1 MSIVHLHS
9 KGSSPN
15 NFTNYFKQG
24 LNLPRN
30 TKVRMLGYSI
40 NVSKSE
46 KEEITAT
53 EGNNKYMVII
63 GDQAKQ
69 SVVNPMNREIKE
81 ASYDLSV
88 APNEFTNAIK
98 EVLNAETP
106 YKKVYI
112 VRSLI
117 ATREVGSVLGDI
129 EDKSRLYQVPYEHMV
144 KYMFQMSSDEEFQNL
159 YRNLK
164 EQNIIEFWSTSFLR
178 GTTLDDAIVIVDEFE
193 NLNFHELDSIITRVG
208 QNSKIFFCGD
218 ATQTDLEQTVER
230 NGIVDFIKIL
240 RRMPSLDIIEFGID
254 DIVRSGLVKEYL
266 IGKLEEGL

>member
-1 MSIVHLHS
+1 MINNEHLVDIQPITES
-9 KGSSPN
+9 QKRLCESYAAGIN
-15 NFTNYFKQG
+15 IAA
-24 LNLPRN
+24 
-30 TKVRMLGYSI
+30 LGAAGTG
-40 NVSKSE
+40 KTF
-46 KEEITAT
+46 ITL
-53 EGNNKYMVII
+53 Y
-63 GDQAKQ
+63 
-69 SVVNPMNREIKE
+69 
-81 ASYDLSV
+81 
-88 APNEFTNAIK
+88 NAIK